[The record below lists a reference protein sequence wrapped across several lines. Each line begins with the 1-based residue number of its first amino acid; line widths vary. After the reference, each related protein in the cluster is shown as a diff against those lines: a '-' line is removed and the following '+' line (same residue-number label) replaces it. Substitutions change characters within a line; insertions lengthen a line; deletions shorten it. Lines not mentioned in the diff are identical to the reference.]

1 MEPVSVVYFVLFLI
15 GFCFAVISF
24 ILSSLGHFGGH
35 LTGMDTHGID
45 SGGHDIGTG
54 QHDTSGHASSDLS
67 DTNISPVSP
76 ITIAMFITAFGGVGF
91 IFQQIPGGNLMLSL
105 PLAFISGFVIAGAA
119 FYILYRL
126 FKATQA
132 NSNYSRE
139 SLLGLEAEV
148 ITSIP
153 SDGLGEIAYITK
165 GSRSNAPARSEEHNP
180 IPTHS
185 VVRMTRIVGNIFYVR
200 EIPEELLRKYDD
212 ELKELEDTN

>member
-45 SGGHDIGTG
+45 SGGHD
-54 QHDTSGHASSDLS
+54 TSGHASSDSS
-67 DTNISPVSP
+67 DANISPVSP

-91 IFQQIPGGNLMLSL
+91 IFQQIPGGSLMLSL

-153 SDGLGEIAYITK
+153 SDGLGEIAYMTR

-212 ELKELEDTN
+212 ELKELEDTK

>member
-1 MEPVSVVYFVLFLI
+1 MDPVSIVYLVLFLI

-24 ILSSLGHFGGH
+24 ILSSLGHLGIGH
-35 LTGMDTHGID
+35 IAIDTHAGD
-45 SGGHDIGTG
+45 SGGHDIDAGH
-54 QHDTSGHASSDLS
+54 HDAGGHANGNSSE
-67 DTNISPVSP
+67 TNISPVSP
-76 ITIAMFITAFGGVGF
+76 ITISMFITAFGGIGF
-91 IFQQIPGGNLMLSL
+91 IFQQIPGGNWMLSL

-153 SDGLGEIAYITK
+153 SDGLGEIAYVTR
-165 GSRSNAPARSEEHNP
+165 GSRFNAPARSEEHNP

-200 EIPEELLRKYDD
+200 EIPEELLRKYDN
-212 ELKELEDTN
+212 ELKELED